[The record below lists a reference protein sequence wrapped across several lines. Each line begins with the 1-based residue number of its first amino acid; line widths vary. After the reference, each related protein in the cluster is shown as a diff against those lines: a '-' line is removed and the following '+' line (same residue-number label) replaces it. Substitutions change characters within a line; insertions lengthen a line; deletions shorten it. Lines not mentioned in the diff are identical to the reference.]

1 MNKFVLL
8 RRPLISKSYGSS
20 YERRRQ
26 KPGLGRNSP
35 VSCFLRKTPQLP
47 PQVSSKPCTVR
58 ICISKN
64 VKPESLSFAMPRTL
78 KKFFISNSASRN
90 ALRLR
95 KGSSPGYEHNWLH
108 PIPLHHQSVQIAT
121 LT

>member
-64 VKPESLSFAMPRTL
+64 VKPESL
-78 KKFFISNSASRN
+78 FFGMQKVLRKSSTNSNENKS
-90 ALRLR
+90 ALRL
-95 KGSSPGYEHNWLH
+95 KKSSSPGYEHN
-108 PIPLHHQSVQIAT
+108 
-121 LT
+121 